1 MGISFSL
8 ARPKQKVS
16 SIRVKISVSGVSIFL
31 YTGRSIDTDH
41 WDKKKC
47 FVKSYVGKTTTTLLI
62 QRLKELEI
70 DILTLLDL
78 YKNGK
83 PKMSFI
89 DLQSKLF
96 GLIDRPDR
104 KANKNDNVN
113 SGHNY

>member
-1 MGISFSL
+1 MGVSFSL

-16 SIRVKISVSGVSIFL
+16 SIRAKVSVNGVSIFL
-31 YTGRSIDTDH
+31 YTGRSVESCH

-70 DILTLLDL
+70 DLLTLLDR

-83 PKMSFI
+83 PKMSFV
-89 DLQSKLF
+89 DFQTKLQALVEIISPVCDVAEF
-96 GLIDRPDR
+96 I
-104 KANKNDNVN
+104 
-113 SGHNY
+113 